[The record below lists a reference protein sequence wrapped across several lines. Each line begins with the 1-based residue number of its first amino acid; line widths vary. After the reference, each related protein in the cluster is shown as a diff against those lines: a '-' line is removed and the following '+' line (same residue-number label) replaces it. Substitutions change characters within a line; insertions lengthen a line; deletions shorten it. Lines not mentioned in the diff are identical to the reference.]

1 MIAWVAARND
11 GANYGQVASYRFP
24 KDSSVFGPSQIGA
37 RIDADPIISAQ
48 TTLWDQSGSTVTRG
62 NLVVTPIGGTL
73 VYLQPVYLQSTASS
87 FPEFQKIVAA
97 TSTKIVWGD
106 TLTEALNL
114 LVGGG
119 VVDPGN
125 GETQPSD
132 VAGLVAKASRLF
144 DQAQAALRA
153 GDFARYGDRI
163 AALQV
168 VLQAL
173 AELTDSQTP

>member
-1 MIAWVAARND
+1 MNDRTRRGERREPAFDNGRGESRDDFDMRLSDDDRPLHHHRPAAR
-11 GANYGQVASYRFP
+11 P
-24 KDSSVFGPSQIGA
+24 
-37 RIDADPIISAQ
+37 
-48 TTLWDQSGSTVTRG
+48 
-62 NLVVTPIGGTL
+62 
-73 VYLQPVYLQSTASS
+73 QPRHYIEPRRV
-87 FPEFQKIVAA
+87 
-97 TSTKIVWGD
+97 D
-106 TLTEALNL
+106 R
-114 LVGGG
+114 VGGG

-125 GETQPSD
+125 EGTQPSD